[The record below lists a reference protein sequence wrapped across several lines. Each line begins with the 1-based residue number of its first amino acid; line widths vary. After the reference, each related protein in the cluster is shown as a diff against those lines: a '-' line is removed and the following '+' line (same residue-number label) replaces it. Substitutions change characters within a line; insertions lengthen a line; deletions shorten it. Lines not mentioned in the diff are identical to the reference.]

1 MCEFLTEERDSMEVP
16 THLNQTLSSL
26 DVSKMDCNNNI
37 KELLADI
44 QILSRI
50 IKYTV
55 KEVAHLSVEEVAY
68 CLRGADIEVGST
80 PVDPG
85 LTNVGKVLSENTED
99 TILNEGYIMFDVRVT
114 FHYREQDIRLI
125 INVEAQKKS
134 KPSDLEYHI
143 ESRMVY
149 YLSRLISS
157 QKNVEFFHD
166 DYDNIKKVYSIW
178 ICTDA
183 SSDEDSICEYSLTP
197 DITFGKAE
205 TSGYADKMKG
215 IIIRIRKGTEVKE
228 SKNKLIVM
236 LEDLL
241 RHEEREQK
249 KALLVEKHGLQMTVE
264 LNRRIDSMCNLAD
277 DFIEEGI
284 AQGIAQGIEQT
295 RLDIIWKKQAKGKS
309 IEEIADALELSVA
322 EVEALIQKNPH
333 NV

>member
-1 MCEFLTEERDSMEVP
+1 MEVP

>member
-1 MCEFLTEERDSMEVP
+1 MEVP
-16 THLNQTLSSL
+16 THLNQTLTSL
-26 DVSKMDCNNNI
+26 DVSKIDCNNNI
-37 KELLADI
+37 KELLADV

-55 KEVAHLSVEEVAY
+55 KEVQHLSVEELAD
-68 CLRGADIEVGST
+68 CLRGAEIEVGKT

-85 LTNVGKVLSENTED
+85 LTNAGKVLSENTED
-99 TILNEGYIMFDVRVT
+99 TILNEGYIMFDIRVT
-114 FHYREQDIRLI
+114 FSYKEQDIRLI
-125 INVEAQKKS
+125 INVEAQRKS
-134 KPSDLEYHI
+134 KSQSLEYHI

-166 DYDNIKKVYSIW
+166 DYDSIRKVYSIW

-197 DITFGKAE
+197 DITFGNTEA
-205 TSGYADKMKG
+205 SAYADKMKG
-215 IIIRIRKGTEVKE
+215 IIVRIRKGADVGE

-241 RHEEREQK
+241 KHEPTEQK
-249 KALLVEKHGLQMTVE
+249 KADLVEKHGMQMTVE

-284 AQGIAQGIEQT
+284 EKGKVQGIEQA
-295 RLDIIWKKQAKGKS
+295 RLEIIRKKQAKGKS
-309 IEEIADALELSVA
+309 IEEIADALELSVE
-322 EVEALIQKNPH
+322 EVEALIQKNQS
-333 NV
+333 NA